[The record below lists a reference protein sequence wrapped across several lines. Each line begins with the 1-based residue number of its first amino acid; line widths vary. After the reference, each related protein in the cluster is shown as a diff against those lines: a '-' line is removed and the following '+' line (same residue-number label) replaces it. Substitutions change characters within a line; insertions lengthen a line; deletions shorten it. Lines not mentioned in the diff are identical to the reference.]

1 MSTAKIATM
10 PKEEVWKQ
18 LNAELGA
25 EFDQYVLAHPEILD
39 QIPDGAVLCFQLE
52 GEEAFNRWSRRLA
65 ASSGGHP
72 IVYVR
77 VTKLRPV
84 QSRIES
90 VEITPA

>member
-39 QIPDGAVLCFQLE
+39 QIPDEAVLCFQLE
-52 GEEAFNRWSRRLA
+52 GEEAFNRWSRRLV

-77 VTKLRPV
+77 ISQLRPV
-84 QSRIES
+84 QSRIVS
-90 VEITPA
+90 VKIALA